1 MVRLDIPPPRT
12 DDGEKFAFVE
22 YKEMEDCAR
31 ALEELNG
38 KTLPFSEG
46 RLLTVQLAR
55 SDPYATRSRGA
66 PRSRSR
72 RGRRGGG
79 PGYRDDDDYGRGVY
93 DDGYGPPPP
102 RRGRGYGAPP
112 PARGDY
118 RGYDREDRFETRDRR
133 DYAYD
138 RGERGREG
146 YGSRDREGYGSRDR
160 GYGSRDRE
168 GYGSL
173 DREGYG
179 SHDKQYATHERYSRS
194 PLRSPARR
202 DRSRSPVRSPVRSPA
217 RSPTRSP
224 ARSPQRY

>member
-138 RGERGREG
+138 RGERGERGREG

-160 GYGSRDRE
+160 E
-168 GYGSL
+168 
-173 DREGYG
+173 
-179 SHDKQYATHERYSRS
+179 YAARERYSRS
-194 PLRSPARR
+194 PLRSPLRR
-202 DRSRSPVRSPVRSPA
+202 ERSRSPVRSPVRSPA
-217 RSPTRSP
+217 RSP